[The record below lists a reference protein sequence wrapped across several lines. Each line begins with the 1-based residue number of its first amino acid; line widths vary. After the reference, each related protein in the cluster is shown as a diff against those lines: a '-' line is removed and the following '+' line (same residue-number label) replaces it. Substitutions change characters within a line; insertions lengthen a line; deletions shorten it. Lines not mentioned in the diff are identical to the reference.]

1 MHRVFDPG
9 VAIATG
15 RRHNRRNGAA
25 RRMMPL
31 GLLGLGC
38 AVLSAAG
45 VVFLAALD
53 PKRRRDARRA
63 SWSSARR
70 LMAFAVFAPGIVL
83 GFFGLWS
90 EFLVW
95 IGAAAVLGRD
105 IQRAMAPARW
115 RHG

>member
-1 MHRVFDPG
+1 
-9 VAIATG
+9 
-15 RRHNRRNGAA
+15 
-25 RRMMPL
+25 MMPL

-63 SWSSARR
+63 AWSNARR

-95 IGAAAVLGRD
+95 IGAAAVLGWAIAAISNVQWRRRD
-105 IQRAMAPARW
+105 GDTAD
-115 RHG
+115 G